1 MTLKTKNCKKEVIM
15 NKRIILL
22 ALVSTIGY
30 THAGLRL
37 TGPLAISAPSEFS
50 TIKMTRK
57 VMPMDLLYLNLRG
70 QDIDSDTLK
79 RQFTT
84 LSKSLRTTKM
94 GPAKGKILTE
104 MQKVKMLYAFLQL
117 SMDNQ
122 MHIQGL
128 LNGLEQAQQRYKQA
142 EDHFNKIIAHASN
155 TTVTDAAS
163 AALTRASTMFA
174 NNKFVLQITNIFNTA
189 MAQQ

>member
-1 MTLKTKNCKKEVIM
+1 M